1 MVLVNKRDISA
12 LSIGRLVPVKGFDDL
27 LDAWAKVEIPLV
39 IVGDG
44 KERSRLTSQAS
55 LLGLS
60 DRVTFLGHRGDIGA
74 LLSQSD
80 LVVVSSR
87 REGFSYV
94 ILEALRAKRVVVS
107 TATGIAQDLLPDQY
121 IARTRDSRNL
131 ASRINYVVA
140 NLDAAK
146 KDFELVW
153 QRAERMTIGKML
165 DELESVYREL
175 LSDRWKS
182 RT

>member
-1 MVLVNKRDISA
+1 MVLVSRKKISA

-27 LDAWAKVEIPLV
+27 LDAWSEVDIPLV

-44 KERSRLTSQAS
+44 KERSRLTSQVS

-60 DRVTFLGHRGDIGA
+60 DRVTFLGHRDDIGV

-107 TATGIAQDLLPDQY
+107 TATGIAPDLLPDQY

-146 KDFELVW
+146 KDFEPVW
-153 QRAERMTIGKML
+153 QSAERMTIGKML
-165 DELESVYREL
+165 DELESVYHEL
-175 LSDRWKS
+175 RSNRRKS
-182 RT
+182 CT